1 MNDSQSIK
9 FRSCN
14 RERGVAWNIPRCKL
28 GSCYFSSITWPLPLP
43 TLPSSWVYLSFLTIS
58 EASQRQ
64 IGISRLSSLFSCPPQ
79 HRPRYNY
86 ILLFAPQK
94 LPSFGLSDTPIS
106 AKFQSICILVSDN
119 CSVFVLFLADRACRL
134 CKSHFV
140 TQPLVSGLEHHHH
153 HLHGNPPHPGHSGGV
168 KSCIKSCTWT
178 LVVLYNAQKASESRD
193 RIGT

>member
-140 TQPLVSGLEHHHH
+140 TQPRSGFHSPWSLDWSIIITTSMEIHLIRGTRGASNPVSNLVLGL
-153 HLHGNPPHPGHSGGV
+153 
-168 KSCIKSCTWT
+168 W
-178 LVVLYNAQKASESRD
+178 
-193 RIGT
+193 